1 MENLLDWSV
10 RDRRQY
16 FFSLQGVLRII
27 EIILVI
33 VSLILSRHGGSDEAG
48 WNLILKLNASFII
61 SVIYITVGTTMFL
74 TITLLIFLVST
85 LLGHQPP
92 VLLDSM
98 TTMIG
103 GILMITAGALSL
115 SYGVMGP
122 DDGALFL
129 SYQVSV
135 RV

>member
-10 RDRRQY
+10 RDRQQY

-33 VSLILSRHGGSDEAG
+33 VSLILLRHGGSDEAG

-61 SVIYITVGTTMFL
+61 SVIYINVGTTMFL

>member
-10 RDRRQY
+10 RDRQQY

-33 VSLILSRHGGSDEAG
+33 VSLILLRHGGSDEDSVR
-48 WNLILKLNASFII
+48 ILKLNASFII
-61 SVIYITVGTTMFL
+61 SVIYINVGTTMFL

-115 SYGVMGP
+115 SY
-122 DDGALFL
+122 
-129 SYQVSV
+129 QVSV

>member
-61 SVIYITVGTTMFL
+61 SVIYINVGTTMFL

>member
-1 MENLLDWSV
+1 MESLLDWSV

-33 VSLILSRHGGSDEAG
+33 VTLGLARSGDGGFD
-48 WNLILKLNASFII
+48 IVFDYVFI
-61 SVIYITVGTTMFL
+61 VVGTTMFL
-74 TITLLIFLVST
+74 TITLLIYIVST
-85 LLGHQPP
+85 VFGDQPP

>member
-10 RDRRQY
+10 RDRQQY

>member
-1 MENLLDWSV
+1 MESLLDWSV
-10 RDRRQY
+10 RDRQQY

-48 WNLILKLNASFII
+48 WNLILKLDASFII
-61 SVIYITVGTTMFL
+61 SVIYINVGTTMFL
-74 TITLLIFLVST
+74 TITLLIFIVST

-103 GILMITAGALSL
+103 GILMIAAGALSL
-115 SYGVMGP
+115 SY
-122 DDGALFL
+122 
-129 SYQVSV
+129 QVSV
-135 RV
+135 RL

>member
-61 SVIYITVGTTMFL
+61 SVIYINVGTTMFL
-74 TITLLIFLVST
+74 TITLLIYIVST
-85 LLGHQPP
+85 LFGDQPP

-103 GILMITAGALSL
+103 GILMISAGALTL
-115 SYGVMGP
+115 SY
-122 DDGALFL
+122 
-129 SYQVSV
+129 SSKVSV
-135 RV
+135 RVCWFGG

>member
-16 FFSLQGVLRII
+16 FFSLQDVLRNI

-33 VSLILSRHGGSDEAG
+33 VSLGLAKGGLG
-48 WNLILKLNASFII
+48 LGAS
-61 SVIYITVGTTMFL
+61 MFL

>member
-16 FFSLQGVLRII
+16 FFSLQGILKII

-33 VSLILSRHGGSDEAG
+33 VTLGLARGGDGGFRVLADYV
-48 WNLILKLNASFII
+48 FI
-61 SVIYITVGTTMFL
+61 VVGTSMFL
-74 TITLLIFLVST
+74 TITLLIYIVST
-85 LLGHQPP
+85 LLGDQPP

-103 GILMITAGALSL
+103 GILMITAGALTL
-115 SYGVMGP
+115 SY
-122 DDGALFL
+122 
-129 SYQVSV
+129 SSKVSV
-135 RV
+135 RVCWCGG

>member
-10 RDRRQY
+10 RDRQQY

-33 VSLILSRHGGSDEAG
+33 VSLILLRHGGSDEAG

>member
-10 RDRRQY
+10 RDRQQY

-33 VSLILSRHGGSDEAG
+33 VTLGLARGGDGGFRVLADY
-48 WNLILKLNASFII
+48 IFI
-61 SVIYITVGTTMFL
+61 VVGTTMFL
-74 TITLLIFLVST
+74 TITLLIYIVST
-85 LLGHQPP
+85 LMGDQPP

-103 GILMITAGALSL
+103 GILMITAGALTL
-115 SYGVMGP
+115 SY
-122 DDGALFL
+122 
-129 SYQVSV
+129 SSKVSV
-135 RV
+135 RICWCGG

>member
-61 SVIYITVGTTMFL
+61 SVIYINVGTTMFL
-74 TITLLIFLVST
+74 TITLLIFMVST

>member
-10 RDRRQY
+10 RDRQQY

-33 VSLILSRHGGSDEAG
+33 VSLILLRHGGSDEAG

-103 GILMITAGALSL
+103 GILMITAGAMS
-115 SYGVMGP
+115 
-122 DDGALFL
+122 L

>member
-33 VSLILSRHGGSDEAG
+33 ISLILSKHGGSGSEMSDEDFIK
-48 WNLILKLNASFII
+48 LLMILDTSFIVD
-61 SVIYITVGTTMFL
+61 SIYITVGASMFL

-103 GILMITAGALSL
+103 GILMIAAGALTL
-115 SYGVMGP
+115 SY
-122 DDGALFL
+122 
-129 SYQVSV
+129 SSKVSV
-135 RV
+135 RVCWCGG

>member
-16 FFSLQGVLRII
+16 FFSLQDVLRNI

-33 VSLILSRHGGSDEAG
+33 VSLILLRHGGSDEAG
-48 WNLILKLNASFII
+48 WNRILKLNASFII
-61 SVIYITVGTTMFL
+61 SVIYINVGTTMFL
-74 TITLLIFLVST
+74 TITLLIFIVST

-115 SYGVMGP
+115 S
-122 DDGALFL
+122 
-129 SYQVSV
+129 SQVNV
-135 RV
+135 RI

>member
-10 RDRRQY
+10 RDRQQY

-33 VSLILSRHGGSDEAG
+33 VSLILLRHGGSDEAG
-48 WNLILKLNASFII
+48 WNRIFKLNASFII
-61 SVIYITVGTTMFL
+61 SVIYINVGTSMFL

-85 LLGHQPP
+85 QSGHQPP